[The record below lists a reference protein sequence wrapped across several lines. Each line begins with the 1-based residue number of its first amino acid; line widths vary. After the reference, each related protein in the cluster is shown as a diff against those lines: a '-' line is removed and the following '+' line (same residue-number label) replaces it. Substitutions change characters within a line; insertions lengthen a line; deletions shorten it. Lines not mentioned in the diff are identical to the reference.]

1 MEVLEGAPVKE
12 SATKKVGSTSSSEEE
27 EEEEEEEEVSQQPV
41 TMKKSAKKSK
51 GATLK
56 AARGDIQT
64 TDTATTLGQGWQE
77 D

>member
-27 EEEEEEEEVSQQPV
+27 EEEEEVSQQPD

>member
-12 SATKKVGSTSSSEEE
+12 SATKKVGSTSSS